1 MSEQKH
7 LKTVDSVTQE
17 RHVFIPI
24 NMTEPIAL
32 DHDVRFT
39 TLQGETMG
47 TTWQVS
53 YFLPTHISSTNI
65 ASGIQSCC
73 DQIVNEMSHW
83 KNDSQLSQFNLAAI
97 NTWHVIPDAF
107 FTVLDY
113 ALFIAEQ
120 TQGAY
125 DPTIGHLAN
134 VWGFGPQGKI
144 KQAPSSEEIRI
155 ASEKTG
161 WQKIRLNKE
170 TRSILQTGNVY
181 LDFSSIAKGYGVDQV
196 SRFLK
201 SQNIPSYLVEIGGEL
216 SGYGIKPDGQPWWV
230 ELESLHNET
239 SNLPSAIVALHD
251 LAVATSG
258 DYRRYFVDQD
268 HHYSH
273 TIDPRTGQPVSHG
286 LASVTVFH
294 AQCMIADTLATAM
307 TVMGLEDGMRYANQ
321 LNIAALFTHRTE
333 HGYVEHMSQHLLQM
347 LDD

>member
-1 MSEQKH
+1 
-7 LKTVDSVTQE
+7 LKAVDLVTQE

-24 NMTEPIAL
+24 NMTEPLAL

-39 TLQGETMG
+39 KLQGETMG

-53 YFLPTHISSTNI
+53 CFLPENVSSKEI
-65 ASGIQSCC
+65 ERGIQACC
-73 DQIVNEMSHW
+73 DLVVNEMSHW
-83 KNDSQLSQFNLAAI
+83 KNDSHLFRFNHAVSQ
-97 NTWHVIPDAF
+97 TWHSIPDGF

-125 DPTIGHLAN
+125 DPSIGHLTN
-134 VWGFGPQGKI
+134 TWGFGPIGKI
-144 KQAPSSEEIRI
+144 DCAPNEDAIQS
-155 ASEKTG
+155 ALEKTG
-161 WQKIRLNKE
+161 WQKICLNKQA
-170 TRSILQTGNVY
+170 RSILRTNDVH
-181 LDFSSIAKGYGVDQV
+181 LDFSSIAKGYAVDQV

-216 SGYGIKPDGQPWWV
+216 SGYGIKLDGQPWWV
-230 ELESLHNET
+230 ALETISGET
-239 SNLPSAIVALHD
+239 STQPTSIVALHD

-258 DYRRYFVDQD
+258 NYRRYFVDQD

-273 TIDPRTGQPVSHG
+273 TIDPRTGKPVSHG

-307 TVMGLEDGMRYANQ
+307 TVIGLKDGLQYANQ
-321 LNIAALFTHRTE
+321 LNIAALFTQETE
-333 HGYVEHMSQHLLQM
+333 HGYVEHMSRHLEQM

>member
-1 MSEQKH
+1 M
-7 LKTVDSVTQE
+7 KTVDSVTQE
-17 RHVFIPI
+17 RHVYIPI
-24 NMTEPIAL
+24 SMTEPIAL

-39 TLQGETMG
+39 KLQGETMG

-53 YFLPTHISSTNI
+53 CFLPAPISSKNI
-65 ASGIQSCC
+65 ESGIQTCC

-97 NTWHVIPDAF
+97 NTWHDIPDAF

-144 KQAPSSEEIRI
+144 TQTPSLENINI
-155 ASEKTG
+155 ALEKTG
-161 WQKIRLNKE
+161 WQKICLNKQA
-170 TRSILQTGNVY
+170 RSILRTNDVH
-181 LDFSSIAKGYGVDQV
+181 LDFSSIAKGYAVDQV

-230 ELESLHNET
+230 ELENLYNET
-239 SNLPSAIVALHD
+239 SILPTAIVALHD

-258 DYRRYFVDQD
+258 DYRRYFVDQNQ
-268 HHYSH
+268 HYSH
-273 TIDPRTGQPVSHG
+273 TLDPRTGQPVSHG

-294 AQCMIADTLATAM
+294 SQCMIADTLATAM
-307 TVMGLEDGMRYANQ
+307 TVMGLEDGLRYANQ

-333 HGYVEHMSQHLLQM
+333 HGYVEHISQHLLQM